1 MSTLLQTV
9 LDAHGG
15 LSRWQ
20 QATSILATVNISGG
34 LWAIKGHPEGLRD
47 VRMRVGTSEPR
58 NEIAP
63 FGSGRGDF
71 RPDRVWISGA
81 DGRILQERSNPLAS
95 FDGHVRAT
103 PWDKLHELYF
113 TGYAFWNYL
122 NTPFILTLPGVEIE
136 EIGSHLEN
144 GETWQRLAVRFPEG
158 FPTHSRDQ
166 TFYFNQAGLLQR
178 IDYVTDVAGGVAS
191 HYCFDP
197 VTVSG
202 LVFPT
207 LRRVVQRTPDGPKIS
222 GPTAV
227 LVLVSDLLVD

>member
-1 MSTLLQTV
+1 MNTLLQTV

-15 LSRWQ
+15 LPRWQ
-20 QATSILATVNISGG
+20 QATSISATVTISGG
-34 LWAIKGHPEGLRD
+34 LWTIKGHPEGLRD
-47 VRMRVGTSEPR
+47 VRMVVGTSQPR

-63 FGSGRGDF
+63 FGPGRGDF
-71 RPDRVWISGA
+71 RPDRVWISGP
-81 DGRILQERSNPLAS
+81 DGRILQDRSDPLAS
-95 FDGHVRAT
+95 FAGHVRTT

-113 TGYAFWNYL
+113 TGYAFWNYF
-122 NTPFILTLPGVEIE
+122 NTPFLFTLPGVETE

-144 GETWQRLAVRFPEG
+144 GETWRRLAVRFPDG

-207 LRRVVQRTPDGPKIS
+207 LRRVVQRTPAGPKIS
-222 GPTAV
+222 GSTAV
-227 LVLVSDLLVD
+227 LVLVSDLRVD